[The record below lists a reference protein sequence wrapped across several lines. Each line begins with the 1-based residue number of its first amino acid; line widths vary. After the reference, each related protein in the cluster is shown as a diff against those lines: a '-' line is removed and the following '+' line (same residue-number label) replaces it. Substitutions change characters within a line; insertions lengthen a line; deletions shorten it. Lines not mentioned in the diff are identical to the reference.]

1 MPKLKVF
8 FSRNVSAYQSKI
20 KNTAFSLVD
29 IEFLIE
35 LKPKKTLIFFSI
47 LHGLL
52 RMPGE
57 EIAFTAWPKIN
68 SHSQIYRYGQSIFC
82 LPHRPKFS
90 CLFDLCLHWVSVVQS
105 MTEAVFLTLGWR
117 RRSHLKKNRP
127 LAQGI
132 SRSWR

>member
-68 SHSQIYRYGQSIFC
+68 SHSQILRYDRAYFVCHIGPNFQILWIMLSLGVRSPWYSGRDFQRNDHSLKATLYRI
-82 LPHRPKFS
+82 
-90 CLFDLCLHWVSVVQS
+90 
-105 MTEAVFLTLGWR
+105 WR
-117 RRSHLKKNRP
+117 S
-127 LAQGI
+127 AT
-132 SRSWR
+132 SWTGL